1 MTIHDQP
8 GLDVERAPGWTEGR
22 SILWWDAM
30 RRALLLL
37 ILARSLYCEN
47 FSGFEGLC
55 ASTGSDYSSR
65 RKSAIGLDLDGCA
78 LMFNTSVEC
87 FYSQRDIEDKR
98 ISIRTYA
105 GLGFGPNLQV
115 QGGIGNGGPSLRIR
129 STIDLALLLKDPA
142 SSWQRFPAIGFTPKG
157 REWGGEM
164 RDSPVLTLYGEAL
177 NREFRV
183 GVLFGILFW

>member
-1 MTIHDQP
+1 VPFI
-8 GLDVERAPGWTEGR
+8 VFCE
-22 SILWWDAM
+22 AM
-30 RRALLLL
+30 QRALLLL
-37 ILARSLYCEN
+37 LLARSLYCEN

-55 ASTGSDYSSR
+55 ASAGYDYSST

-87 FYSQRDIEDKR
+87 FYVQRDIEDKR
-98 ISIRTYA
+98 ISMRAYA
-105 GLGFGPNLQV
+105 GLGLGPNIQV

-129 STIDLALLLKDPA
+129 STMDLVLFLQDPL
-142 SSWQRFPAIGFTPKG
+142 SSWKRFPAIGFGPKG
-157 REWGGEM
+157 REWSGEM
-164 RDSPVLTLYGEAL
+164 RDSPVFSLYGEAL